1 MIRKAT
7 LADTRDIHQLLLGFA
22 KNGLVLSRSL
32 AEIYE
37 GIRDFHVDEVDGQV
51 VGVVALSLYWEDLAE
66 VRSLAVR
73 SDFGG
78 RGIGR
83 ALVEAC
89 VAEARALGLKR
100 LFALTYQ
107 PEFFGRLGFE
117 PVEKADLPQKI
128 WRDCMKCAKFPDCD
142 ELAFI
147 FQL

>member
-7 LADTRDIHQLLLGFA
+7 LADTKDIHQLLLGFA
-22 KNGLVLSRSL
+22 KNGLVLPRSL

-37 GIRDFHVDEVDGQV
+37 AIRDFHVDEVDGQV

-66 VRSLAVR
+66 VRSLAVH

-89 VAEARALGLKR
+89 VAEARALGLKQ

-147 FQL
+147 FEL